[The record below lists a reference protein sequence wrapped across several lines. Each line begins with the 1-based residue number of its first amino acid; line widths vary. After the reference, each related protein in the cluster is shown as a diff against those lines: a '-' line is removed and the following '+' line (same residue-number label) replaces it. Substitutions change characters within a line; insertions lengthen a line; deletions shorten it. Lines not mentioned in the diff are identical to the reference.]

1 VSSALAVKPEPGP
14 SPHVARIHISSTGLF
29 TAAFVI
35 LLLAPLAFGAVEPWA
50 VFALEASSAVLFA
63 AWLLRQYR
71 GAELRLAANPVYLP
85 MLAFLA
91 LVLLQCLTGITA
103 YRTAT
108 YSLLLLYLSYGAM
121 ALVATQSLRRSSQV
135 RSLAPVLCIYGGVL
149 AFFALLQGIAPN
161 GKLYWIWSTQGGAIY
176 GPYVNHNHYAGL
188 MEMLTPFPIVL
199 AASRLTHGNRKIAAA
214 VIGALMAGTIFLSE
228 SRGGMIAFGV
238 QMAALL
244 VLLRPK
250 QQNWRQPAVFAI
262 FLGVMIGLLV
272 WVGGNELTRRL
283 ESIHSEAQQEISG
296 GVRLT
301 IIRDSFR
308 MWLVH
313 PLFGWGLGTF
323 STVYPQFR
331 SFYTTFFVNQAHNDY
346 MQLLVETGVTG
357 VAIGIWLL
365 VATFR
370 TGLSKLANWT
380 ENANGTLTAAALLGV
395 IGILVHSFL
404 DFNLQ
409 IPANAAM
416 FYVLCAIAAAG
427 SVEESRRQRRRSQRH
442 SLILE
447 PTQETPAS

>member
-1 VSSALAVKPEPGP
+1 MRLSSM
-14 SPHVARIHISSTGLF
+14 SLF
-29 TAAFVI
+29 TAAFMI

-50 VFALEASSAVLFA
+50 IFALESSSAVLLA

-71 GAELRLAANPVYLP
+71 GAELRLAPNPIYLP

-103 YRTAT
+103 YRAAT
-108 YSLLLLYLSYGAM
+108 YSQFLLYLSYVAV
-121 ALVATQSLRRSSQV
+121 AVVATQTLRRSSQL
-135 RSLAPVLCIYGGVL
+135 RSLAPVLCIYGAAL

-161 GKLYWIWSTQGGAIY
+161 GKLYWIWSTHGGAIY

-214 VIGALMAGTIFLSE
+214 AIGALMAGTIFLSE

-238 QMAALL
+238 QMAAL
-244 VLLRPK
+244 VILLRPK

-272 WVGGNELTRRL
+272 WLGGTELTHRL

-313 PLFGWGLGTF
+313 PFFGWGLGTF

-346 MQLLVETGVTG
+346 IQLLVEVG
-357 VAIGIWLL
+357 VAGVLIGIWFL
-365 VATFR
+365 VTTFR
-370 TGLSKLANWT
+370 TGFSKLANWT
-380 ENANGTLTAAALLGV
+380 ENASGTLTAAALLGV

-416 FYVLCAIAAAG
+416 FYVLCAIAA
-427 SVEESRRQRRRSQRH
+427 SRPVEESHRVRRRSHRH

-447 PTQETPAS
+447 PTPDAPAS